1 MSQVKIEI
9 ASTDVRTIKG
19 TRKSDGQAYEM
30 RKQEAFLHGQ
40 HHYPDRF
47 EITLGR
53 DKDGNPREPYAPGF
67 YDLGPGSIAVNRE
80 YANLEISPFEMTLVP
95 LEPVQAPKAVATAK
109 VG

>member
-1 MSQVKIEI
+1 MSQLKIEVV
-9 ASTDVRTIKG
+9 STEVRIIKG
-19 TRKSDGQAYEM
+19 KRKSDGQDYQM
-30 RKQEAFLHGQ
+30 RKQEAFLHSQ

-53 DKDGNPREPYAPGF
+53 DKDGNERAPYAPGF

-80 YANLEISPFEMTLVP
+80 YGNLEVSPFEMTLVP
-95 LEPVQAPKAVATAK
+95 LEASQAPKATPAAK